1 MKLKDYLILV
11 ALIILITIGV
21 FLLLKKDTSLN
32 SINFKEH
39 SKYQIY
45 ALDLP
50 SEISFANE
58 RCPLERQ
65 DIAERFDR
73 ELHIN
78 TYWRSNTLLLMKRIN
93 RWFPMIERVFKNEG
107 IPDDFKYLAIAETML
122 QNLESPAGAGGFWQ
136 LLPATA
142 RELGLE
148 VNEEVDERYDQL
160 KATYAAAK
168 YLKRAKKRFGSWTNV
183 AASYNRGMNGYHR
196 ALKKQKVNNFY
207 DLKLNQ
213 ETARYVFRILAFKE
227 IIEHPDK
234 YGFTIKRKQYYPA
247 VKTTKLK
254 IDSAITD
261 LVDFAHTQGIT
272 YKTLRVH
279 NPWIKNYSITNKNH
293 KTYVFMIPNIKDN
306 LIQKDS
312 VSTDIVKSTSDSIV
326 VNSDSSIE
334 S

>member
-1 MKLKDYLILV
+1 M
-11 ALIILITIGV
+11 
-21 FLLLKKDTSLN
+21 LLLKKDKSN
-32 SINFKEH
+32 NPISFRGH
-39 SKYQIY
+39 SKYQVY

-50 SEISFANE
+50 SEISFAGE

-65 DIAERFDR
+65 DITERFDR

-93 RWFPMIERVFKNEG
+93 RWFPMIEKAFKNEG
-107 IPDDFKYLAIAETML
+107 IPDDFKYIAIAETML

-148 VNEEVDERYDQL
+148 VNDEVDERYDQI

-168 YLKRAKKRFGSWTNV
+168 YLKRAKKRFGTWTNV
-183 AASYNRGMNGYHR
+183 AASYNRGMNGFQR

-207 DLKLNQ
+207 DLKLNN

-227 IIEHPDK
+227 IIENPERYK
-234 YGFTIKRKQYYPA
+234 FKIKRQQYYPD

-254 IDSAITD
+254 VDSTINN
-261 LVDFAHTQGIT
+261 LVDFAHQQGIT
-272 YKTLRVH
+272 YKTLRLH
-279 NPWIKNYSITNKNH
+279 NPWINDYSLTNRNR
-293 KTYVFMIPNIKDN
+293 KTYAFLIPIEKDN
-306 LIQKDS
+306 LETNSTMDS
-312 VSTDIVKSTSDSIV
+312 SIVKSDSTLMDTEII
-326 VNSDSSIE
+326 NK
-334 S
+334 

>member
-1 MKLKDYLILV
+1 MKLKDYLILTG
-11 ALIILITIGV
+11 LLILIVIGV
-21 FLLLKKDTSLN
+21 FLLLKEDSEN
-32 SINFKEH
+32 SPITFRNH
-39 SKYQIY
+39 SKYQVY

-50 SEISFANE
+50 ENISFADE
-58 RCPLERQ
+58 RCPLERE

-136 LLPATA
+136 ILPATA
-142 RELGLE
+142 RELGLQ
-148 VNEEVDERYDQL
+148 VDDEVDERYDQV

-168 YLKRAKKRFGSWTNV
+168 YLKRSRKRFGSWTNV
-183 AASYNRGMNGYHR
+183 AASYNRGMNGFQR

-227 IIEHPDK
+227 IIENPDRYDFK
-234 YGFTIKRKQYYPA
+234 IKRKQFYPE

-254 IDSAITD
+254 VDSTIAD
-261 LVDFAHTQGIT
+261 LVDFAHKQGIT

-279 NPWIKNYSITNKNH
+279 NPWIKNYSITNNDG
-293 KTYVFMIPNIKDN
+293 KTYTFIMPIEKDYPPVKMPIDSSN
-306 LIQKDS
+306 TLVKDS
-312 VSTDIVKSTSDSIV
+312 SIV
-326 VNSDSSIE
+326 VKDSLF
-334 S
+334 